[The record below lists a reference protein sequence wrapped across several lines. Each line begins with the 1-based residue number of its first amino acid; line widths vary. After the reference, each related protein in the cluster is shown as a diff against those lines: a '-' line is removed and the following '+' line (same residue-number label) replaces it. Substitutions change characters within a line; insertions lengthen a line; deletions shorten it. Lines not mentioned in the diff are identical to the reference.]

1 MKASLLKKLAL
12 ATSIG
17 LASYF
22 CHIPSTR
29 SVQEVQYNN
38 YENLEDK
45 LGAYYTTEEY
55 EKRMGGIVKE
65 NPKIASMKK
74 IGESWHKRPIYA
86 LKISDENEN
95 IEGTTKKE
103 PQIIII
109 AQQHAKE
116 LIGGVTAIATA
127 EYLTKNYSTDKK
139 VKSYVDNNEI
149 YIVPLA
155 NPDGLAIIEGSL
167 KQITDAEKAK
177 KILDQ
182 PLTELNEETK
192 LKNTWWRKNARD
204 NNEDGIILEVH
215 DGVDLNRNYSTGWTN
230 GESYADNYS
239 GPHPFSE
246 PETKAIK
253 GLAESLDNLAITVDL
268 HSYLGMIMYPPGYE
282 QGGTKQEELFKKI
295 AKEMVKRQPYKKYE
309 IKRLNSL
316 YGSTVGGSFTDWAYF
331 EHNALSLVIEVYKT
345 EPQPFPDIVNFNPPQ
360 QEISK
365 VIENVIPMILY
376 LFEISDSLK
385 NP

>member
-55 EKRMGGIVKE
+55 EKRMEGIVKE

-103 PQIIII
+103 PQIIIL
-109 AQQHAKE
+109 AQQHANE

-177 KILDQ
+177 KILEQ

-385 NP
+385 NH

>member
-55 EKRMGGIVKE
+55 EKKMEGIVKE

-86 LKISDENEN
+86 LKISDENES

-177 KILDQ
+177 KILEQ

-239 GPHPFSE
+239 GPYPFSE

-282 QGGTKQEELFKKI
+282 QGETKQEELFKKI

-385 NP
+385 NH